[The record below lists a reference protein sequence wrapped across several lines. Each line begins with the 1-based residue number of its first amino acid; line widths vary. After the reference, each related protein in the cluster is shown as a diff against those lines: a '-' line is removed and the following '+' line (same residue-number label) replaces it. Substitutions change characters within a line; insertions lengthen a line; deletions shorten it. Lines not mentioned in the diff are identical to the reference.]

1 MEQRPTAPFGRVL
14 TAIIT
19 PFDDDGAVDYLT
31 FSRLV
36 NHLVHNGSEGIVVA
50 GTTGESPTLTFAEKS
65 ALFRAAVDAAKDK
78 TYIVAGVGTYNTA
91 ESCESARTALDAG
104 VDGVMAVTPY
114 YSKPPQAGIIAHMTA
129 IADAA
134 ELPMMVYNIPGRTGT
149 LIEVETLVELAG
161 HPSICCVKDAV
172 DDVPWSLNAIE
183 ALPEGFAVYS
193 GSDGVTRQL
202 VQGGAVGVVSVA
214 SHLAGVEIAKM
225 VTATIEGDD
234 ETSRQIDE
242 LLAPLIA
249 ALFSE
254 PSPMPLKAGLSAFWD
269 SVGSPRLPLIDAQPE
284 TTQAIGDALTAINR
298 YRGS

>member
-19 PFDDDGAVDYLT
+19 PFNDDGSVDYVT

-50 GTTGESPTLTFAEKS
+50 GTTGESPTLSSAEKT
-65 ALFRAAVDAAKDK
+65 ALFGAAVDAAKDK

-91 ESCESARTALDAG
+91 ESCESARAARDCG

-114 YSKPPQAGIIAHMTA
+114 YSKPPQSGIVAHMTA
-129 IADAA
+129 IADVA
-134 ELPMMVYNIPGRTGT
+134 ELPMMVYNIPGRTCKLIELDT
-149 LIEVETLVELAG
+149 LIELAG
-161 HPSICCVKDAV
+161 HPHICCVKDAV
-172 DDVPWSLNAIE
+172 DNVPWSLDAIR

-193 GSDGVTRQL
+193 GSDGVTKQL
-202 VQGGAVGVVSVA
+202 VEGGAVGVVSVA

-225 VTATIEGDD
+225 VDAVIAGDD
-234 ETSRQIDE
+234 DTAMEIDE
-242 LLAPLIA
+242 LLEPLIA

-254 PSPMPLKAGLSAFWD
+254 PSPMPLKAGLTAYWD
-269 SVGSPRLPLIDAQPE
+269 SVGSPRLPLVDAQPE
-284 TTQAIGDALTAINR
+284 TTEAIGDALTAINR

>member
-19 PFDDDGAVDYLT
+19 PFGDDGSVDYVT

-50 GTTGESPTLTFAEKS
+50 GTTGESPTLTPAEKS

-91 ESCESARTALDAG
+91 ESCESARAALDAG

-114 YSKPPQAGIIAHMTA
+114 YSKPPQAGIIEHMTA

-134 ELPMMVYNIPGRTGT
+134 ELPMMVYNIPGRTCT
-149 LIEVETLVELAG
+149 LIEVDTLIELAG
-161 HPSICCVKDAV
+161 HPNICCVKDAV
-172 DDVPWSLNAIE
+172 DNVPWSLEAIN

-193 GSDGVTRQL
+193 GSDGVTREL
-202 VQGGAVGVVSVA
+202 VEGGAVGVVSVA

-225 VTATIEGDD
+225 VTATIAGDSD
-234 ETSRQIDE
+234 TARYLDG
-242 LLAPLIA
+242 LLAPLIS

-254 PSPMPLKAGLSAFWD
+254 PSPMPLKAGLSAYWD
-269 SVGSPRLPLIDAQPE
+269 SVGSPRLPLMNARPE
-284 TTQAIGDALTAINR
+284 TTQAIGDALAAINE

>member
-19 PFDDDGAVDYLT
+19 PFDEDGAVDYVT

-36 NHLVHNGSEGIVVA
+36 NHLIHNGSEGVVVA

-78 TYIVAGVGTYNTA
+78 TYIVAGVGTYNTL

-114 YSKPPQAGIIAHMTA
+114 YSKPPQAGIIRHMTA

-161 HPSICCVKDAV
+161 HPGICCVKDAV
-172 DDVPWSLNAIE
+172 DDIPWSLDAIKT
-183 ALPEGFAVYS
+183 LPEGFAVYS

-202 VQGGAVGVVSVA
+202 VEGGAVGVVSVA
-214 SHLAGVEIAKM
+214 AHLAGVEIAKM
-225 VTATIEGDD
+225 VAATIEGDD
-234 ETSRQIDE
+234 ETARQIDE
-242 LLAPLIA
+242 LLGPLVA

-254 PSPMPLKAGLSAFWD
+254 PSPMPLKAGLSAYWD

-284 TTQAIGDALTAINR
+284 TTQAIGDALTAINGN
-298 YRGS
+298 RGS

>member
-19 PFDDDGAVDYLT
+19 PFDDDGSIDYVT
-31 FSRLV
+31 FSRLI
-36 NHLVHNGSEGIVVA
+36 NHLVHTGSEGIVVA
-50 GTTGESPTLTFAEKS
+50 GTTGESPTLTAAEKA
-65 ALFRAAVDAAKDK
+65 ALFRAAVDAGKES
-78 TYIVAGVGTYNTA
+78 TYIVAGVGTYDTR
-91 ESCESARTALDAG
+91 ESCESALAALDAG

-114 YSKPPQAGIIAHMTA
+114 YSKPPQAGIVAHMSA

-149 LIEVETLVELAG
+149 LIEVDTLIELAG
-161 HPSICCVKDAV
+161 HPHICCVKDAV
-172 DDVPWSLNAIE
+172 DDVAWSIDAIK

-202 VQGGAVGVVSVA
+202 VEGGAVGVVSVA

-225 VTATIEGDD
+225 VQAVLAGDLDTARE
-234 ETSRQIDE
+234 IDR
-242 LLAPLIA
+242 LLAPLTT

-254 PSPMPLKAGLSAFWD
+254 PSPMPLKAALTAYWD
-269 SVGSPRLPLIDAQPE
+269 NVGSPRLPLLDARDE
-284 TTQAIGDALTAINR
+284 TTRAIGDALTTINKER
-298 YRGS
+298 AS

>member
-19 PFDDDGAVDYLT
+19 PFGEDGSVDYVT

-36 NHLVHNGSEGIVVA
+36 NHLVHQGSDGIVVA

-65 ALFRAAVDAAKDK
+65 ALFRTAVDAAKDK

-91 ESCESARTALDAG
+91 ESCESARAARDGG

-114 YSKPPQAGIIAHMTA
+114 YSKPPQAGIVKHMTA

-134 ELPMMVYNIPGRTGT
+134 EVPMMVYNIPSRTCT
-149 LIEVETLVELAG
+149 LIEVDTLIELAG
-161 HPSICCVKDAV
+161 HPNICCVKDAV
-172 DDVPWSLNAIE
+172 DDIPWSLDAIK

-193 GSDGVTRQL
+193 GSDGVTREL
-202 VQGGAVGVVSVA
+202 VEGGAVGAVSVA

-225 VTATIEGDD
+225 VASAISGDTDTA
-234 ETSRQIDE
+234 RQIDL
-242 LLAPLIA
+242 LLAPLYA
-249 ALFSE
+249 ALFTE
-254 PSPMPLKAGLSAFWD
+254 PNPMPLKAALSAYWD
-269 SVGSPRLPLIDAQPE
+269 SVGTTRLPLMNARPE

-298 YRGS
+298 YRSS

>member
-19 PFDDDGAVDYLT
+19 PFDDDGSVDYVT

-50 GTTGESPTLTFAEKS
+50 GTTGESPTLSSAEKAS
-65 ALFRAAVDAAKDK
+65 LFRTAVDAAKDK

-91 ESCESARTALDAG
+91 ESCESARAARDSG

-114 YSKPPQAGIIAHMTA
+114 YSKPPQSGIVAHMTA

-134 ELPMMVYNIPGRTGT
+134 ELPMMVYNIPGRTCT
-149 LIEVETLVELAG
+149 LIELDTLIELAG
-161 HPSICCVKDAV
+161 HPHICCVKDAV
-172 DDVPWSLNAIE
+172 DNVRWSLDAIRD
-183 ALPEGFAVYS
+183 LPEGFAVYS
-193 GSDGVTRQL
+193 GSDGVTKQL
-202 VQGGAVGVVSVA
+202 VEGGAVGVVSVA

-225 VTATIEGDD
+225 VDAVIAGEDDTARE
-234 ETSRQIDE
+234 IDE
-242 LLAPLIA
+242 LLEPLIA

-254 PSPMPLKAGLSAFWD
+254 PSPMPLKAGLTAYWD
-269 SVGSPRLPLIDAQPE
+269 SVGSPRLPLVDAQPE
-284 TTQAIGDALTAINR
+284 TTEAIGDALTAINR
-298 YRGS
+298 YRGL